1 MQVENHLAVI
11 LGLAGML
18 YIHELKF
25 RDVLM
30 EDMFQELFDKTLVLL
45 FAEQFQNLSLRMEF
59 TCFLWPLKRIVLC
72 VYTS

>member
-1 MQVENHLAVI
+1 
-11 LGLAGML
+11 ML

-30 EDMFQELFDKTLVLL
+30 EDMFQEYFDKTLVLL
-45 FAEQFQNLSLRMEF
+45 FAEQFQNISLSMYF
-59 TCFLWPLKRIVLC
+59 TCFLWFLKEIVLC